1 MCEGGV
7 MKNLMF
13 ANLVMQNVP
22 RPVFLTFNSWRMGVD
37 TPDPP
42 PPPKQVR
49 GLTFSHFRID
59 NSGLADTPC
68 AIVVNGVPGHPIEDV
83 VFDNIAFALPGGG
96 TPGQAARRDIPD
108 LVNRRPEFGVFGKE
122 IPFAGFYLRHARG
135 LVLRDIDLRAERPEA
150 RPALLC
156 DDVVDLDATGLRVGA
171 GFAGGASVMT
181 LRNVREASVRD
192 CTAAGAGE
200 SFVRVEGDA
209 SSIAVSG
216 ENRHR
221 SRTTLLH
228 VP

>member
-1 MCEGGV
+1 

-49 GLTFSHFRID
+49 GLTFSNFRID
-59 NSGLADTPC
+59 NAGLADTPC

-96 TPGQAARRDIPD
+96 TPEQAARRDIPD
-108 LVNRRPEFGVFGKE
+108 LVDRRPEFGVFGKE

-135 LVLRDIDLRAERPEA
+135 LVLRNIDVRAERPEA

-156 DDVVDLDATGLRVGA
+156 DDVEDLDATGLRAGA
-171 GFAGGASVMT
+171 GFAG
-181 LRNVREASVRD
+181 LLPVR
-192 CTAAGAGE
+192 
-200 SFVRVEGDA
+200 
-209 SSIAVSG
+209 
-216 ENRHR
+216 
-221 SRTTLLH
+221 
-228 VP
+228 